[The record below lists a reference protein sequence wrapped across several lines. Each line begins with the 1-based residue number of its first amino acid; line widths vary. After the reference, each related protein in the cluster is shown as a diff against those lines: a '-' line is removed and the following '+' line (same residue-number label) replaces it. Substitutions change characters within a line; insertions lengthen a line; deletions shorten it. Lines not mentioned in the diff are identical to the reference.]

1 MTSSRFVIEIRGEPA
16 AFLQS
21 PAEDSRFVVRLTPIL
36 GVAWLWRA
44 SFSGY
49 GADERDW
56 GFSLTRARAEAAEAQ
71 AIAAMRHGVV
81 D

>member
-1 MTSSRFVIEIRGEPA
+1 MASSRVVIEIRGEPA
-16 AFLQS
+16 SFLKS
-21 PAEDSRFVVRLTPIL
+21 PSEDSKFVVRLTPIL

-44 SFSGY
+44 SFRGY

-56 GFSLTRARAEAAEAQ
+56 GFSLTGARAEAAAAQ
-71 AIAAMRHGVV
+71 TIAAIRHGVV